1 MKSKFMQT
9 IGGTFLALL
18 MLFGFTQFFVSGQES
33 ETGNSPEEQI
43 EHARPSIKGAWRTAV
58 TQRNCQ
64 TGLPLAPALRG
75 LLTFNE
81 GGTLSEYNSPG
92 PNPAVRSPGHGVWER
107 KNGLQQNLF
116 SPIKQYSF
124 VFVVNRYDASGVFI
138 SSQKVT
144 ATLELS
150 ASGNGFTTN
159 AAVEIFD
166 ASDNL
171 IGTGCATGVG
181 TRIE

>member
-1 MKSKFMQT
+1 MKSKFMQM
-9 IGGTFLALL
+9 IGRTFLALL
-18 MLFGFTQFFVSGQES
+18 MLFGFTQISVSGQER

-64 TGLPLAPALRG
+64 TGLPLAPASRG
-75 LLTFNE
+75 LLTFHE

-92 PNPAVRSPGHGVWER
+92 PNPSVRSPGHGVWER

-116 SPIKQYSF
+116 SPITQYSF
-124 VFVVNRYDASGVFI
+124 VFVVNRYDASGGLI
-138 SSQKVT
+138 STQNVRG
-144 ATLELS
+144 ALELN
-150 ASGNGFTTN
+150 ASGNSYTSN
-159 AAVEIFD
+159 ASFESLD
-166 ASDNL
+166 ANNNL
-171 IGTGCATGVG
+171 IATGCATAVG